1 LNKILICSA
10 VAAALSAN
18 AQAEKHNKDNE
29 KWVAGFVEYYST
41 DKAET
46 GLPNFLDNGY
56 GAGAE
61 YGFKFTPGWAIRLEI
76 SKLDIDASPS
86 DESGSRFGVDAL
98 YFMPNDLFYTF
109 GGLKFT
115 EINETDLMANIGLG
129 KHWDLGN
136 SLKIITEVAAYQTLD
151 SGDSNT
157 HFGYKLG
164 LAYAFGGSTV
174 QAIHRDGDN
183 DGVMD
188 EQDKCLFT
196 PAGIKVDVSGC
207 ELPQVTVKVKDQD
220 QDQDNVLDE
229 QDKCSDTPIL
239 DKVDADGCS
248 LFTQEQYSTNL
259 KVLFAN
265 NSSTIRNPD
274 SSQFQE
280 FSDFMSRF
288 PSTDAVVEGHSSAIG
303 EYAYN
308 MWLSQARAD
317 AVRTLLINEYGISE
331 VRLTAQGLGESQL
344 LDNSNTAA
352 ANMVNR
358 RTVVTVKATTRE
370 KVAR

>member
-18 AQAEKHNKDNE
+18 AQAEQHIKDNE
-29 KWVAGFVEYYST
+29 KWVAGFVEDYST

-46 GLPNFLDNGY
+46 GLPNFLDSGY

-61 YGFKFTPGWAIRLEI
+61 YGNMLTPIWAIRLEI
-76 SKLDIDASPS
+76 SKLDIDASPT
-86 DESGSRFGVDAL
+86 DESGSRVGVDAL

-136 SLKIITEVAAYQTLD
+136 SLKIITEVAAYQALD

-164 LAYAFGGSTV
+164 LAHAFGGSTA
-174 QAIHRDGDN
+174 QAVHRDGDN

-207 ELPQVTVKVKDQD
+207 ELPQVTVNIKD

-248 LFTQEQYSTNL
+248 LFTQRQYSTNL
-259 KVLFAN
+259 NVLFEN
-265 NSSTIRNPD
+265 NKSTIKDPVN
-274 SSQFQE
+274 SQFQE
-280 FSDFMSRF
+280 FSNFMNRF

-308 MWLSQARAD
+308 MWLSKARAD

-331 VRLTAQGLGESQL
+331 VRLTSRGFGESQL
-344 LDNSNTAA
+344 LDNSSTTAA
-352 ANMVNR
+352 NIVNR
-358 RTVVTVKATTRE
+358 RTVVTVTATTRE